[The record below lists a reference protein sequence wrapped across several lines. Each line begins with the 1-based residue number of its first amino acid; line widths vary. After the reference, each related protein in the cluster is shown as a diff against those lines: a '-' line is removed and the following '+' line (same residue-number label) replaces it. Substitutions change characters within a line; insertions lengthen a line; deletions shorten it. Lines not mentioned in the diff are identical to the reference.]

1 MGPRP
6 STDSWP
12 GGGPPPTACR
22 LLIYNPPRLN
32 AADRSSL
39 LGFSDI
45 VKIRNRVLDMRS
57 RGHRVIQLE
66 GGEPFMPT
74 PDFVKEAIKA
84 AVDANHTRYAASSG
98 IPELLE
104 ALQGKLARKN
114 GLTVA
119 LDQLIVT
126 SGGAHGLFCAFQSSV
141 NPGDDVMFFAPYWTP
156 IKDQVSFS
164 GGNPVRV
171 PWDDVRK
178 RGELREVLE
187 AHRTDKTRVIYVN
200 TPANPTGDVLTR
212 EQLQAIADFAIA
224 HDLTVIADEA
234 YEDLLYDGEHVSIA
248 ALPGML
254 ERTITVYT
262 FSKSFSM
269 TGWRIG
275 YVVADKPFMDFIRK
289 LVLNSVNG
297 VSTPTQHAAVAAI
310 MHSTAWFEPLREEYR
325 RRRDLLVGAFN
336 AAGFRCLT
344 PPGAFYAFPDIR
356 ERLGGDSWKAMETLL
371 ERTSIAS
378 VPGVVFG
385 PEGEGHLRMS
395 FSIAEK
401 TLEDAVQALRTL

>member
-1 MGPRP
+1 MSVQR
-6 STDSWP
+6 
-12 GGGPPPTACR
+12 A
-22 LLIYNPPRLN
+22 
-32 AADRSSL
+32 SL

-45 VKIRNRVLDMRS
+45 VKIRNRVMDMRA
-57 RGHRVIQLE
+57 RGQRVIQLE

-74 PDFVKEAIKA
+74 PDFVKEAMKA
-84 AVDANHTRYAASSG
+84 ALDANQTRYAPSSG
-98 IPELLE
+98 IAPLLE
-104 ALQGKLARKN
+104 ALQAKLLRKN
-114 GLTVA
+114 GLTVST
-119 LDQLIVT
+119 DQLIVT
-126 SGGAHGLFCAFQSSV
+126 SGGAHGLFCAFQASV

-164 GGNPVRV
+164 GGTPVRV
-171 PWDDVRK
+171 SWDEVRG
-178 RGELREVLE
+178 RNGLREVLE
-187 AHRTDKTRVIYVN
+187 ARRAPKTRVIYVN
-200 TPANPTGDVLTR
+200 TPANPTGDVLTPGQLR
-212 EQLQAIADFAIA
+212 EIAEFAIA

-248 ALPGML
+248 SLPGML

-275 YVVADKPFMDFIRK
+275 YVVADKRFMEFIRK

-297 VSTPTQHAAVAAI
+297 VSTPTQYAAVAAI
-310 MHSTAWFEPLREEYR
+310 THDPHWFDALREQYR
-325 RRRDLLVGAFN
+325 SRRDLLVGAFN

-344 PPGAFYAFPDIR
+344 PPGAFYTFPDVS

-395 FSIAEK
+395 FSTAVE
-401 TLEDAVQALRTL
+401 TLEAAAEALRSL